1 MGMYT
6 TVVAEVRLKPE
17 AVPIIARLRLAEG
30 GWRGLD
36 GDYPWLKDWAEYSRA
51 DFIPFGGSENSLE
64 GDIWKFECELKNY
77 DGTIEYF
84 FENVL
89 PKLAEE
95 VLLLVTQGEEADYPT
110 EWEMQDG
117 KISPTTW
124 GTAGCGHA

>member
-17 AVPIIARLRLAEG
+17 AVPIIARLLAEG
-30 GWRGLD
+30 GWRGLV

-51 DFIPFGGSENSLE
+51 DFIPLGNPGENSLE

-77 DGTIEYF
+77 DGTIGYF

-95 VLLLVTQGEEADYPT
+95 VLSLVTQYEDDDYPT
-110 EWEMQDG
+110 VWEMQDG

-124 GTAGCGHA
+124 GSAGGGHA

>member
-17 AVPIIARLRLAEG
+17 AVPIITQLAEA
-30 GWRGLD
+30 GWRGLV
-36 GDYPWLKDWAEYSRA
+36 GEYPWLKDWAEYSRA
-51 DFIPFGGSENSLE
+51 DFIPFGGENSLE
-64 GDIWKFECELKNY
+64 GDIWKFQCELKNY
-77 DGTIEYF
+77 EGTIEYF

-95 VLLLVTQGEEADYPT
+95 VLLLATQYEEEDYPT

-124 GTAGCGHA
+124 GTAGGGHA